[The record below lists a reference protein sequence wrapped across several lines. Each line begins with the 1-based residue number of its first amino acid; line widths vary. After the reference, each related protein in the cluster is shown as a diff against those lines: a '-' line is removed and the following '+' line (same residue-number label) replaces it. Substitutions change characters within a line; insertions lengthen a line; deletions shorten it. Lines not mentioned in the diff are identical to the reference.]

1 MDFTTIAALSFRLRS
16 LSVFRNLYTNPLVKA
31 YKNMLDTL
39 IIMPESDYP
48 NDIARYVLHFT
59 DCYSE
64 LCAQIYEE
72 KNITNRLLSAI
83 HFQENALTKSLNE
96 PCAKDFQTAVTL
108 DIKTLNDL
116 LALSGSDLID
126 ALHQI
131 FANVD
136 ISEQAQIVLL
146 ELSYFEPSKP
156 LPFHDFKT
164 LRNFYKKNGY
174 GFFAQAN
181 AFAAQN
187 DGTLAPVYQP
197 DPITLQDLYGYQRQ
211 KKQIL
216 QNTLA
221 FLDGQSAN
229 NILLYG
235 DKGAGKSSTV
245 KAVANAYASRGLKII
260 ELSPRHIKY
269 FSQIFET
276 VKRAPFSFI
285 LFLDDLS
292 FSQEDEN
299 FIALKALIEGGLAG
313 QPSNVLI
320 YATSNRRHMIR
331 ESMAE
336 RQGDEVR
343 VRDTLETVTSLFDR
357 FGLEIVFSAPDKDE
371 YLYIVEKLAEQNNV
385 TLPTDELYLLAE
397 RFALRRNGRSPRTA
411 QQFIRQLCSE
421 QYKDKVN

>member
-1 MDFTTIAALSFRLRS
+1 MDITTLFYRLHS
-16 LSVFRNLYTNPLVKA
+16 LSIFRNLYDIPLVKA
-31 YKNMLDTL
+31 YQNTLDALVIPLKNDCT
-39 IIMPESDYP
+39 SDK
-48 NDIARYVLHFT
+48 VLRICRFI
-59 DCYSE
+59 DNYSA
-64 LCAQIYEE
+64 LCAETYAKE
-72 KNITNRLLSAI
+72 NNTDMLLSAI
-83 HFQENALTKSLNE
+83 HFDENVLTKFLDEPRSEEFQRAVTYDIEVFNALL
-96 PCAKDFQTAVTL
+96 TL
-108 DIKTLNDL
+108 
-116 LALSGSDLID
+116 SSSDLRS
-126 ALHQI
+126 AANQI
-131 FANVD
+131 FLNMSADEQTRGITLPLPNFQP
-136 ISEQAQIVLL
+136 SE
-146 ELSYFEPSKP
+146 P
-156 LPFHDFKT
+156 LPFHDFET
-164 LRNFYKKNGY
+164 LRDFYKKNGY
-174 GFFAQAN
+174 GFFAQAT

-197 DPITLQDLYGYQRQ
+197 DPITLQDLHGYQRQ

-221 FLDGQSAN
+221 FLEGQSAN

-235 DKGAGKSSTV
+235 DKGTGKSSTV
-245 KAVANAYASRGLKII
+245 KAVVNAYASRGLKII

-276 VKRAPFSFI
+276 IKRAPFSFI

-299 FIALKALIEGGLAG
+299 FIALKALIEGGVAG

-331 ESMAE
+331 ESMSE

-357 FGLEIVFSAPDKDE
+357 FGLEVVFSVPNKDE
-371 YLYIVEKLAEQNNV
+371 YLYIVEKLAEQSNIA
-385 TLPTDELYLLAE
+385 LPTDELYLLAE

-411 QQFIRQLCSE
+411 QQFIRQLCS
-421 QYKDKVN
+421 DKYNDIVQSLL

>member
-1 MDFTTIAALSFRLRS
+1 MDAETLSLGLQS
-16 LSVFRNLYTNPLVKA
+16 LSVFRNLHKHPLIQA
-31 YKNMLDTL
+31 YRDVLDTL
-39 IIMPESDYP
+39 LILLKDSRDDY
-48 NDIARYVLHFT
+48 ILHFA
-59 DCYSE
+59 DRYGA
-64 LCAQIYEE
+64 LCAQIYAERD
-72 KNITNRLLSAI
+72 ITANLLSAV
-83 HFQENALTKSLNE
+83 HFNENALTKFLDE
-96 PCAKDFQTAVTL
+96 PCAKEFEQAVTYDIEILNQLLSLSSL
-108 DIKTLNDL
+108 DLKNT
-116 LALSGSDLID
+116 
-126 ALHQI
+126 
-131 FANVD
+131 
-136 ISEQAQIVLL
+136 ISEIPKLL
-146 ELSYFEPSKP
+146 QKTTLFLLNLPDFAPSAP
-156 LPFHDFKT
+156 LPFHDFET

-174 GFFAQAN
+174 GFFAQAT
-181 AFAAQN
+181 AFAAQD

-197 DPITLQDLYGYQRQ
+197 DQITLQDLHGYQRQ

-221 FLDGQSAN
+221 FLEGQSAN

-235 DKGAGKSSTV
+235 DKGTGKSSTV
-245 KAVANAYASRGLKII
+245 KAVVNAYALRGLKII
-260 ELSPRHIKY
+260 ELSPRHIKS
-269 FSQIFET
+269 FPQIFET

-357 FGLEIVFSAPDKDE
+357 FGLEIVFSVPDKDE
-371 YLYIVEKLAEQNNV
+371 YLYIVEKLAEQSDI
-385 TLPTDELYLLAE
+385 TLSTDELYLLAE

-411 QQFIRQLCSE
+411 QQFIRQLRSE
-421 QYKDKVN
+421 KYNDMVQSLL

>member
-1 MDFTTIAALSFRLRS
+1 MDVTTLFLGLHG
-16 LSVFRNLYTNPLVKA
+16 LSVFRNLYKHPLIQA
-31 YKNMLDTL
+31 YRDTIDAIVAPSKNNLDNNENYY
-39 IIMPESDYP
+39 ISRF
-48 NDIARYVLHFT
+48 A
-59 DCYSE
+59 DCYGT
-64 LCAQIYEE
+64 LCAQVYDE
-72 KNITNRLLSAI
+72 KNSAANLLSAI
-83 HFQENALTKSLNE
+83 HFQENPLTKFLDE
-96 PCAKDFQTAVTL
+96 PCAKEFQTAVTSE
-108 DIKTLNDL
+108 IEIFNEL
-116 LALSGSDLID
+116 LALSGYEFINAACNELLNMGVSKQKRT
-126 ALHQI
+126 ALLNLPN
-131 FANVD
+131 FA
-136 ISEQAQIVLL
+136 
-146 ELSYFEPSKP
+146 PSKP
-156 LPFHDFKT
+156 LPFHDFET
-164 LRNFYKKNGY
+164 LREFYKKNGY
-174 GFFAQAN
+174 GFFAQAT

-197 DPITLQDLYGYQRQ
+197 DPIALQDLHGYQRQ

-221 FLDGQSAN
+221 FLEEQSAN

-235 DKGAGKSSTV
+235 DKGTGKSSTV
-245 KAVANAYASRGLKII
+245 KAVVNAYASQGLKII